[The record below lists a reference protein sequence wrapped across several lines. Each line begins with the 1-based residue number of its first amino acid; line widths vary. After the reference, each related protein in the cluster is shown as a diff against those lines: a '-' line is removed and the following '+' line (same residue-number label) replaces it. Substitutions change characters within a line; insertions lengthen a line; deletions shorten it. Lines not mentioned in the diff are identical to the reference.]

1 MPELPEVETV
11 KNGIIPLLAG
21 RRLVRVIQ
29 RRDKLRIPLPENF
42 AERLRGRRIEQ
53 ITRRAKYL
61 LFHLDGAEI
70 LICHLGMSGKMTL
83 VAAKDRL
90 TPDEF
95 EKHDHIIL
103 ESDRH
108 DLVIFN
114 DPRRFGLMTLCP
126 AGELDQHALFR
137 HMGPEPLG
145 NEFNGDYLR
154 NKVQKRRSP
163 VKTFLLDQRVVV
175 GLGNIYVCEALFLAG
190 ISPEKKAC
198 DLSDDEVENLVPI
211 IRDVL
216 QRAIEA
222 GGSTLKDYA
231 HVDGELGY
239 FQHEFRVYGRAGE
252 ACSRTGCGG
261 EITRIIQSNR
271 STFYC
276 PRCQD

>member
-11 KNGIIPLLAG
+11 KNGIIPLLEG
-21 RRLVRVIQ
+21 RRLFRVIQ
-29 RRDKLRIPLPENF
+29 RRDKLRIPLPDNF
-42 AERLRGRRIEQ
+42 AERLTGRRIER

-61 LFHLDGAEI
+61 LLHLDGQEI

-83 VAAKDRL
+83 VVAKDRE
-90 TPDEF
+90 TPDRF

-103 ESDRH
+103 ETDRH

-114 DPRRFGLMTLCP
+114 DPRRFGLMTLCRTE
-126 AGELDQHALFR
+126 ELEQHALFR

-145 NEFNGDYLR
+145 NEFNAAYLMG
-154 NKVQKRRSP
+154 KIEKRRSP
-163 VKTFLLDQRVVV
+163 VKTILLDQRVVA

-198 DLSDDEVENLVPI
+198 DLRGDEVEKMVPV

-216 QRAIEA
+216 RRAIEA

-231 HVDGELGY
+231 HPDGELGY

-252 ACSRTGCGG
+252 DCSNASCDSKIERV
-261 EITRIIQSNR
+261 IQSGR

-276 PRCQD
+276 PSCQD

>member
-11 KNGIIPLLAG
+11 KNGIIPLLEG
-21 RRLVRVIQ
+21 RRLFRVIQ
-29 RRDKLRIPLPENF
+29 RRDKLRIPLPDNF
-42 AERLRGRRIEQ
+42 AERLTGRKVER

-61 LFHLDGAEI
+61 LLQLDGAEI

-83 VAAKDRL
+83 VAAKDRNK
-90 TPDEF
+90 PDEF

-103 ESDRH
+103 ETDAH

-114 DPRRFGLMTLCP
+114 DPRRFGLMTLCKTE
-126 AGELDQHALFR
+126 ELDQHALFH

-145 NEFNGDYLR
+145 NEFNAEYLMG
-154 NKVQKRRSP
+154 KIEKRRSP
-163 VKTFLLDQRVVV
+163 IKTILLDQRVVV

-190 ISPEKKAC
+190 ISPEKKAH
-198 DLSDDEVENLVPI
+198 DLMPDEVEKIVPI
-211 IRDVL
+211 IRNVL
-216 QRAIEA
+216 QKAIAA

-239 FQHEFRVYGRAGE
+239 FQHEFKVYGREGE
-252 ACSRTGCGG
+252 SCENALCNHKIVR
-261 EITRIIQSNR
+261 ITISNR

-276 PRCQD
+276 PSCQD